1 MPCIALAEGVVK
13 KASKKKKHEMAEG
26 QNVEQQTAVEVEQ
39 VVEQKNEEIEK
50 VSEETNLSKQEK
62 ILTEIRDLL
71 QKNIEH
77 GNNNPS

>member
-1 MPCIALAEGVVK
+1 MK
-13 KASKKKKHEMAEG
+13 
-26 QNVEQQTAVEVEQ
+26 
-39 VVEQKNEEIEK
+39 IEK